1 MIFIGEACASMT
13 HGFFQPLRNAFR
25 STGPDPS
32 RQLFID
38 DYVVGG
44 LEVLPASCR
53 DWCAQQL
60 QEIAR
65 FSAQHE
71 APGGAGWTDV
81 HVRPA
86 APASI
91 ADLSIPFA
99 PAVEALGRRL
109 ACIEEVITGS
119 LTAPQVIHRARAFG
133 PSPLTAVVLYGGEGL
148 RHVGS
153 IELTLRSD
161 EAEVLAVLEAMAAL
175 PSPEPLLVVNW
186 QRGCLARIGDRSEVE
201 RFASP

>member
-1 MIFIGEACASMT
+1 MAD
-13 HGFFQPLRNAFR
+13 GFLQRLRNVFR
-25 STGPDPS
+25 PPEADPS

-53 DWCAQQL
+53 EWCADQL

-65 FSAQHE
+65 FSVQHE

-81 HVRPA
+81 YVRPA
-86 APASI
+86 APASV
-91 ADLSIPFA
+91 ADLAIPFA
-99 PAVEALGRRL
+99 PAVDALGRRL
-109 ACIEEVITGS
+109 ARIEQVATGS
-119 LTAPQVIHRARAFG
+119 TTSPQVIHRARAFG

-148 RHVGS
+148 RLVAS

-161 EAEVLAVLEAMAAL
+161 NAEALAVLDAMASL
-175 PSPEPLLVVNW
+175 PTPEPLMVVNW
-186 QRGCLARIGDRSEVE
+186 HRGCIARIGNPDEVE
-201 RFASP
+201 RFVSS

>member
-1 MIFIGEACASMT
+1 MIFIGEARASMT
-13 HGFFQPLRNAFR
+13 NGFFQRQRNAILPAR
-25 STGPDPS
+25 VDPS
-32 RQLFID
+32 RQVFID

-44 LEVLPASCR
+44 LEVLPASCG

-65 FSAQHE
+65 FSAQHA

-81 HVRPA
+81 YVRPA
-86 APASI
+86 APASV

-99 PAVEALGRRL
+99 PAVEALGLRL
-109 ACIEEVITGS
+109 ARIEEVITGS

-148 RHVGS
+148 RLVGS

-161 EAEVLAVLEAMAAL
+161 EADALAVLDAMASL
-175 PSPEPLLVVNW
+175 PTPEPLMVVNW
-186 QRGCLARIGDRSEVE
+186 HRRCLARIGNPDEVE
-201 RFASP
+201 RFVSS